1 MVVNEDKITLFGLI
15 IFTQNMLLSDEAKSS
30 HKFYQ

>member
-15 IFTQNMLLSDEAKSS
+15 TSTQNMLLSDETKSN